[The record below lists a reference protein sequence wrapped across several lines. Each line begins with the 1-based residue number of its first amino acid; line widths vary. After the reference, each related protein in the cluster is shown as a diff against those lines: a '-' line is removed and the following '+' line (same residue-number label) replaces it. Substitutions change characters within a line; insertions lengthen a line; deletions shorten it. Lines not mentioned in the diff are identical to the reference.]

1 MKALFDLL
9 YSVYHPS
16 PQMVQEKIDSMIA
29 QVESQGGK
37 VVDVKVENS
46 STGFSITVLYT
57 NPSKEDIEE
66 MLKKPRIQTF

>member
-1 MKALFDLL
+1 MKALFDFL
-9 YSVYHPS
+9 YAVYYPT
-16 PQMVQEKIDSMIA
+16 PQMVQERIDSMIA

-46 STGFSITVLYT
+46 TKGFSITVLYT

>member
-9 YSVYHPS
+9 YAVYHPS
-16 PQMVQEKIDSMIA
+16 PQMVQERIDSMIA

-46 STGFSITVLYT
+46 TTGFSITVLYT